1 MQWLDIATLDLLED
15 LLIHPDLQHL
25 LLIGAYRDNEVTSD
39 HPLTRRLDRLRG
51 AGTSVQEIVLSPLAL
66 EHVGQFVADSLYC
79 DCEGAAPLAELML
92 EKTAGNPYFVIQFLT
107 ELVEQ
112 GLVTFDYGAA
122 RWLWDLVSIHVKG
135 YTDNVVDLMVG
146 KLESPADSH
155 PKVLAAARLSR
166 R

>member
-1 MQWLDIATLDLLED
+1 M
-15 LLIHPDLQHL
+15 

-39 HPLTRRLDRLRG
+39 HPLMRSLDRLRG

-66 EHVGQFVADSLYC
+66 EHVGQLVADSLYC
-79 DCEGAAPLAELML
+79 DCEGAAPLAELIL

-112 GLVTFDYGAA
+112 GLVTFDYSAA
-122 RWLWDLVSIHVKG
+122 RWLWDLVRIHVKG

-146 KLESPADSH
+146 KLSRLPIRD